1 LFENDET
8 RSAKLV
14 NENAEFAFA
23 VYDNPDF
30 KREDDFTTVAA
41 KKDIDELIIKSFESK
56 FPIAD
61 NVLLERFRFIDSFAN
76 GQRYNKLAILTF
88 EGWLV
93 IRIDGLEFPFLY
105 PLVLGDGNNAL
116 AHTEARTNQQQ
127 QSLHDAENFHW
138 ECVLS
143 KNMSEVDGCLLYP
156 ISKIVIIT

>member
-1 LFENDET
+1 MTLFENDET

-88 EGWLV
+88 EGW
-93 IRIDGLEFPFLY
+93 
-105 PLVLGDGNNAL
+105 
-116 AHTEARTNQQQ
+116 
-127 QSLHDAENFHW
+127 
-138 ECVLS
+138 
-143 KNMSEVDGCLLYP
+143 
-156 ISKIVIIT
+156 